1 MACGQS
7 TFSEM
12 ADEMA
17 SDKIPV
23 IHSNQIDSSYVI
35 LDSREWAE
43 FNVSHLP
50 GAIWIGYNQPKF
62 DVLDSIDQSKK
73 IVVYCSVGY
82 RSGKI
87 AEKIAG
93 RGFVHVYNLWGGIFD
108 WVNNGNAV
116 VNDEGSTAQVH
127 AYSKKWGKWL
137 YKGDKVYE

>member
-1 MACGQS
+1 MACGQG

-23 IHSNQIDSSYVI
+23 IHSSQIDSTYVI
-35 LDSREWAE
+35 IDSREWAE

-50 GAIWIGYNQPKF
+50 GAIWIGYNHPKF
-62 DVLDSIDQSKK
+62 EVLDSIDHSKK

-87 AEKIAG
+87 AEKIASQG
-93 RGFVHVYNLWGGIFD
+93 YVHVYNLWGGIFD

-116 VNDEGSTAQVH
+116 VNDKGKTSEVH